1 MSFREFITY
10 LVLSPFLLIALIVGA
25 HLAVLFVALL
35 VLFSPLIFLYYL
47 LKSLVV

>member
-1 MSFREFITY
+1 MSFKDFITC
-10 LVLSPFLLIALIVGA
+10 LVLMPFLLIILIVGA

-47 LKSLVV
+47 LKALVV